1 MDAAGYGIKVSGE
14 DRYWY
19 LRTEWSEVVI
29 ELGDVEV
36 TVGLTPSF
44 WGCARASIRRDG
56 RWLLETAD
64 APWHRRQPPA
74 SWLTR
79 QGNRFA
85 ARLLK
90 EHNVLLRASQDAALP
105 SIAGSAVDLEAG
117 GESRPARH
125 GSGW

>member
-44 WGCARASIRRDG
+44 WGRARASICRDG
-56 RWLLETAD
+56 RWFSRPPAHRGTA
-64 APWHRRQPPA
+64 ANRPA

-90 EHNVLLRASQDAALP
+90 EHNVLLRASQDGAFP
-105 SIAGSAVDLEAG
+105 SIAGSAV
-117 GESRPARH
+117 GEGA
-125 GSGW
+125 SGDGLRAQG

>member
-44 WGCARASIRRDG
+44 WGRARASIRRDG
-56 RWLLETAD
+56 RWLLETAGRTV
-64 APWHRRQPPA
+64 APPPTARHRGSPA
-74 SWLTR
+74 KATDP
-79 QGNRFA
+79 
-85 ARLLK
+85 
-90 EHNVLLRASQDAALP
+90 LRAC
-105 SIAGSAVDLEAG
+105 
-117 GESRPARH
+117 
-125 GSGW
+125 

>member
-44 WGCARASIRRDG
+44 WGRARASIRRDG
-56 RWLLETAD
+56 RWLLETAG
-64 APWHRRQPPA
+64 APWHRRQPPGIVA
-74 SWLTR
+74 HPPR
-79 QGNRFA
+79 QPIRCAPAEGA
-85 ARLLK
+85 QRL
-90 EHNVLLRASQDAALP
+90 VAP
-105 SIAGSAVDLEAG
+105 
-117 GESRPARH
+117 
-125 GSGW
+125 